1 MEKLTFENALKQL
14 EDTVSKLESNEL
26 TLDESIELYSKGNE
40 LSAFCLKCLDE
51 AQLKITDISQIKEQ
65 E

>member
-14 EDTVSKLESNEL
+14 EETVSKLESNEL

>member
-14 EDTVSKLESNEL
+14 EDTVSKLENNEL

>member
-1 MEKLTFENALKQL
+1 MEKLSFENAFKQL